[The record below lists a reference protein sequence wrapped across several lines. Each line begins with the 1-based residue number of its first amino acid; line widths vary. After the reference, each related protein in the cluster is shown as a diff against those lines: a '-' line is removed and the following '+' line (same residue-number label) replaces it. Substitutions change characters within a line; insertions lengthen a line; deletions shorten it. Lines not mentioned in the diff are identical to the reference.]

1 MCVCGGSGGEGIP
14 LQKNTRLGKMWDHA
28 VHPGVASEGGARQF
42 PAACAKFAKSNLR
55 LIWRS
60 RQWGAEGLVGHNGYG
75 IVNIGLE
82 MDPNRGASAG
92 KFPSSATG
100 GLE

>member
-1 MCVCGGSGGEGIP
+1 MKVYLYRKTHAWVKCGTMLCTLASP
-14 LQKNTRLGKMWDHA
+14 LK
-28 VHPGVASEGGARQF
+28 GGARQF
-42 PAACAKFAKSNLR
+42 PAVCAKFAKSNLW

-82 MDPNRGASAG
+82 MDPNGGASAG

>member
-1 MCVCGGSGGEGIP
+1 MKGRICTP
-14 LQKNTRLGKMWDHA
+14 LQKNTRSGKTWHRA
-28 VHPGVASEGGARQF
+28 VRPGVTPEGGLRQF
-42 PAACAKFAKSNLR
+42 PAAHAKFAKSNLW

-60 RQWGAEGLVGHNGYG
+60 RQRGAQGLVGHNGYG

-82 MDPNRGASAG
+82 MDPNGGAGAG

>member
-1 MCVCGGSGGEGIP
+1 MKRRICISLG
-14 LQKNTRLGKMWDHA
+14 LQKNTRLGKTRDQA
-28 VHPGVASEGGARQF
+28 GHPGVASEGGLRQF
-42 PAACAKFAKSNLR
+42 PAACARFAKSNLR

-60 RQWGAEGLVGHNGYG
+60 RQRGTEGLVGHNGYG

-82 MDPNRGASAG
+82 MDPNGGAGAG